1 MRMKK
6 VYITLLIILFVFFL
20 VMFCLFG
27 IDNIRQGEYS
37 SVLIVG
43 DDTVWTYRNKKW
55 LNINH
60 ATSLHNY
67 NWKDYMVYV
76 NNEKK
81 GTYKLWHDDKWYV
94 FDENNNAVQIDGDL
108 LAYDANFNLKVHDF
122 SISDVSDLTYVN
134 TVLEEKGFSLSSNF
148 TALYKINF
156 DYDGDSEE
164 EEFYVMSNVFPTDFI
179 PDYLFSIVF
188 MVKNNEIYYIY
199 DDVSK
204 NTGYNGCKPYFT
216 SFLDTNN
223 DGISEFILSCARY
236 GNSTKVDMLY
246 QFNKEK
252 DGFKILI
259 SNQ

>member
-1 MRMKK
+1 MNQKQGK
-6 VYITLLIILFVFFL
+6 TSLNYSHVKIIKIPQEVIKNKDSLITLDISGSNFKNFSSII
-20 VMFCLFG
+20 
-27 IDNIRQGEYS
+27 E
-37 SVLIVG
+37 
-43 DDTVWTYRNKKW
+43 
-55 LNINH
+55 
-60 ATSLHNY
+60 
-67 NWKDYMVYV
+67 
-76 NNEKK
+76 
-81 GTYKLWHDDKWYV
+81 
-94 FDENNNAVQIDGDL
+94 DL
-108 LAYDANFNLKVHDF
+108 KNDANFKLKVHDF

-134 TVLEEKGFSLSSNF
+134 AVLEEKGFSLSSNF